1 MLQNLS
7 SAAVVI
13 GALSVEQILL
23 VQPPG
28 TAGWIKSYQKQG
40 DLWWCAINCTGLS
53 KQIIFAPPP
62 GTAGEI
68 KSYQKRGDLWWCA
81 IKCMGSIM
89 VFLYVKQLPV
99 SSAT

>member
-40 DLWWCAINCTGLS
+40 DLWLCT
-53 KQIIFAPPP
+53 
-62 GTAGEI
+62 
-68 KSYQKRGDLWWCA
+68 

-89 VFLYVKQLPV
+89 FFLYVKQLPV

>member
-28 TAGWIKSYQKQG
+28 TAGWIKSYQK
-40 DLWWCAINCTGLS
+40 
-53 KQIIFAPPP
+53 
-62 GTAGEI
+62 
-68 KSYQKRGDLWWCA
+68 RGDLWWCA

-89 VFLYVKQLPV
+89 FFLYVKQLPV